1 MAIFGKSFPLL
12 FLFYDMTPPSPSWLQ
27 RLRQRWRVE
36 SKWQV
41 LLILCV
47 FALTGFSAMY
57 LKIPIY
63 AYLGV
68 DAQTPFWK
76 RSLIWWLTVFPA
88 YQVLLLGYGA
98 LLGQFRF
105 FWQFE
110 KRFFGRIGQ
119 GFAWLW
125 TRILKK

>member
-1 MAIFGKSFPLL
+1 M
-12 FLFYDMTPPSPSWLQ
+12 DNPSPSWLQ
-27 RLRQRWRVE
+27 RLRQRWQVE
-36 SKWQV
+36 SNWQV

-68 DAQTPFWK
+68 EATTPFWK

-119 GFAWLW
+119 GLVWLW
-125 TRILKK
+125 QRFFGK